1 MQNGEDVK
9 HLVYKPV
16 SNQVGTAWDNDL
28 AGSGD
33 AAGPSDVRHAG
44 SLQDCIANAA
54 NRAGLGFRVVGGDE
68 FEDALKLLHRRSRPK
83 NFHPLARTF
92 LP

>member
-16 SNQVGTAWDNDL
+16 SNQVGTAWDNHL

-33 AAGPSDVRHAG
+33 AAGSSDVRHTG
-44 SLQDCIANAA
+44 NLQDCVANAS
-54 NRAGLGFRVVGGDE
+54 NCAGRGFRVVGGDE
-68 FEDALKLLHRRSRPK
+68 FEDALKLLHRWSRPK
-83 NFHPLARTF
+83 NLHALARTF